1 MDDPSSVT
9 QPIRDHTDSADRSEA
24 DSAQQSGAHLFDQA
38 LALARV
44 KSTDHRAAYE
54 GQVHPSFRNINDPYG
69 GWSAAVLARA
79 ILDTCDPELEL
90 VSLTT
95 DYLSVP
101 SGGRL
106 QIDVDCDRSGRRT
119 EFWRAVLTGR
129 ADTSPANRAIA
140 ILARRRDTLEWTEGS
155 SPDVPPPEDCHTIDL
170 PMAWNRVIEIKPTM
184 DFPMSMDVATH
195 FSSWV
200 RFTPGRALD
209 SVALVALADTPMP
222 RLFQVIGRQESVATV
237 SMTVYLHA
245 TSADYAAVGDDYL
258 LVDTRGARGGRGFY
272 DQHAT
277 IWSRDG
283 RLLVT
288 TQQIVW
294 YRTAQ

>member
-38 LALARV
+38 LALVRV
-44 KSTDHRAAYE
+44 KTTDQRAVYE
-54 GQVHPSFRNINDPYG
+54 GQVHPSFKNINDPYG

-79 ILDTCDPELEL
+79 ILDTCDPELDL
-90 VSLTT
+90 VALTT

-288 TQQIVW
+288 PQQIVW

>member
-44 KSTDHRAAYE
+44 KTTDHRAAYE

-129 ADTSPANRAIA
+129 VDTSPANRAIA

>member
-44 KSTDHRAAYE
+44 KTTDHRAAYE

-129 ADTSPANRAIA
+129 VDTSPANRAIA

-155 SPDVPPPEDCHTIDL
+155 CPDVPPPEDCHTIDL
-170 PMAWNRVIEIKPTM
+170 PMAWSRVIEIRPTV
-184 DFPMSMDVATH
+184 DLPINRDAN
-195 FSSWV
+195 FSAWV
-200 RFTPGRALD
+200 RFTPGRELD

-222 RLFQVIGRQESVATV
+222 RLFQVIGRQEPVATV

>member
-44 KSTDHRAAYE
+44 KTTDHRAAYE

-79 ILDTCDPELEL
+79 ILDTCDPELDL

-129 ADTSPANRAIA
+129 ADTTPANRAIA

>member
-1 MDDPSSVT
+1 
-9 QPIRDHTDSADRSEA
+9 
-24 DSAQQSGAHLFDQA
+24 LFDQA

-44 KSTDHRAAYE
+44 KTTDHRAAYE

-155 SPDVPPPEDCHTIDL
+155 CPDVPPPEDCHTIDL
-170 PMAWNRVIEIKPTM
+170 PMAWNRVIEIRPTV
-184 DFPMSMDVATH
+184 DLPMSISRDAN
-195 FSSWV
+195 FSAWV

-222 RLFQVIGRQESVATV
+222 RLFQVIGRQEPVATV

>member
-1 MDDPSSVT
+1 MGSEMC
-9 QPIRDHTDSADRSEA
+9 IRDS
-24 DSAQQSGAHLFDQA
+24 
-38 LALARV
+38 
-44 KSTDHRAAYE
+44 
-54 GQVHPSFRNINDPYG
+54 PYG

-79 ILDTCDPELEL
+79 ILDTCDPEQEL

-106 QIDVDCDRSGRRT
+106 RIDVDCDRSGRRT

-184 DFPMSMDVATH
+184 DFPMSMDVDTH

-245 TSADYAAVGDDYL
+245 TSADYAVVGDDYL

>member
-24 DSAQQSGAHLFDQA
+24 DSDQQSGAHLFDQA

-79 ILDTCDPELEL
+79 ILDTCDPELDL

>member
-44 KSTDHRAAYE
+44 KTTDHRAAYE

-79 ILDTCDPELEL
+79 ILDTCDPEQEL

>member
-38 LALARV
+38 LALVRV
-44 KSTDHRAAYE
+44 KTTDQRAVYE
-54 GQVHPSFRNINDPYG
+54 GQVHPSFKNINDPYG

-258 LVDTRGARGGRGFY
+258 LVDPRGARGGRGFY

>member
-1 MDDPSSVT
+1 MDDPSSVV
-9 QPIRDHTDSADRSEA
+9 QPIQGHSDSADGFEA

-38 LALARV
+38 LALTQV
-44 KSTDHRAAYE
+44 KTIDHRAAYE
-54 GQVHPSFRNINDPYG
+54 AQVHPAFKNINDPYG
-69 GWSAAVLARA
+69 GWSAAILARA
-79 ILDTCDPELEL
+79 ILDTCDSELEL

-119 EFWRAVLTGR
+119 EFWRAALTGR

-184 DFPMSMDVATH
+184 DFPMSMDVDTH

>member
-200 RFTPGRALD
+200 RFRPGRALD
-209 SVALVALADTPMP
+209 SVGLVALADTPMP

>member
-44 KSTDHRAAYE
+44 KTTDHRAAYE

>member
-1 MDDPSSVT
+1 
-9 QPIRDHTDSADRSEA
+9 
-24 DSAQQSGAHLFDQA
+24 LFDQA

-44 KSTDHRAAYE
+44 KTTDHRAAYE

-129 ADTSPANRAIA
+129 VDTSPANRAIA

-155 SPDVPPPEDCHTIDL
+155 CPDVPPPEDCHTIDL

>member
-38 LALARV
+38 LALVRV
-44 KSTDHRAAYE
+44 KTTDHRAAYE

-170 PMAWNRVIEIKPTM
+170 PMAWNRVIEIRPTV
-184 DFPMSMDVATH
+184 DLPMSISRDAN
-195 FSSWV
+195 FSAWV

>member
-44 KSTDHRAAYE
+44 KTTDHRAAYE
-54 GQVHPSFRNINDPYG
+54 GQVHPSFKNINDPYG

>member
-9 QPIRDHTDSADRSEA
+9 QPIRGHTDTADGSEA
-24 DSAQQSGAHLFDQA
+24 DSATQSGVHLFDQA
-38 LALARV
+38 LALAQV
-44 KSTDHRAAYE
+44 KTTDHRAAYE
-54 GQVHPSFRNINDPYG
+54 GQVHPAFKNINDPYG

-79 ILDTCDPELEL
+79 ILNTCDPELEL

-119 EFWRAVLTGR
+119 EFWCAVLTGQ

-155 SPDVPPPEDCHTIDL
+155 PPDVPSPEDCHTIDL
-170 PMAWNRVIEIKPTM
+170 PMAWSQVIEIRPTV
-184 DFPMSMDVATH
+184 DLPMSINRDTH
-195 FSSWV
+195 FSAWV
-200 RFTPGRALD
+200 RFTPARELD

-222 RLFQVIGRQESVATV
+222 RLFQVIGRPEPVATV

-245 TSADYAAVGDDYL
+245 TSADYAAVGGDYL

-294 YRTAQ
+294 YRATQ

>member
-44 KSTDHRAAYE
+44 KTTDHRAAYE

-294 YRTAQ
+294 YRTTQ

>member
-9 QPIRDHTDSADRSEA
+9 QPIRGHTDTADGSEA
-24 DSAQQSGAHLFDQA
+24 DSATQSGVHLFDQA
-38 LALARV
+38 LALAQV
-44 KSTDHRAAYE
+44 ETTDRRAAYE
-54 GQVHPSFRNINDPYG
+54 GQVHPVFKNINDPYG
-69 GWSAAVLARA
+69 GWSAAVLAKA
-79 ILDTCDPELEL
+79 ILETCDPELEL

-106 QIDVDCDRSGRRT
+106 QIDVECDRSGRRT

-140 ILARRRDTLEWTEGS
+140 ILSRRRDTLEWTEGS
-155 SPDVPPPEDCHTIDL
+155 RPEVPPPENCQTIDL
-170 PMAWNRVIEIKPTM
+170 PMAWSQAIEIRPTV
-184 DFPMSMDVATH
+184 DLPMSINRDSH
-195 FSSWV
+195 FSAWV
-200 RFTPGRALD
+200 RFTPARDLD
-209 SVALVALADTPMP
+209 SVGLIALADTPMP
-222 RLFQVIGRQESVATV
+222 RLFQVIGRPEPVATV

-258 LVDTRGARGGRGFY
+258 LVDTWGARGGRGFY

-277 IWSRDG
+277 IWGRDG

-294 YRTAQ
+294 YRATQ

>member
-1 MDDPSSVT
+1 VDDPSSVT

-44 KSTDHRAAYE
+44 KTTDHRAAYE

-129 ADTSPANRAIA
+129 VDTSPANRAIA

>member
-44 KSTDHRAAYE
+44 KTTDHRAAYE

-184 DFPMSMDVATH
+184 DFPMSMDVDTH

-200 RFTPGRALD
+200 RFTPGRELD

>member
-38 LALARV
+38 LALAQV
-44 KSTDHRAAYE
+44 KTTDHRAAYE
-54 GQVHPSFRNINDPYG
+54 GQVHPAFKNINDPYG

-140 ILARRRDTLEWTEGS
+140 ILARRRDTLEWTEGG

>member
-44 KSTDHRAAYE
+44 KTTDHRAAYE

-170 PMAWNRVIEIKPTM
+170 PMAWSRVIEIRPTV
-184 DFPMSMDVATH
+184 DLPINRDAN
-195 FSSWV
+195 FSAWV
-200 RFTPGRALD
+200 RFTPGRELD

-222 RLFQVIGRQESVATV
+222 RLFQVIGRQEPVATV

-288 TQQIVW
+288 TLQIVW

>member
-44 KSTDHRAAYE
+44 KTTDHRAAYE

-79 ILDTCDPELEL
+79 ILDTCDPELDL

-140 ILARRRDTLEWTEGS
+140 ILARRRDTLEWTEGG

-195 FSSWV
+195 FSRWV

-294 YRTAQ
+294 YRTTQ

>member
-1 MDDPSSVT
+1 
-9 QPIRDHTDSADRSEA
+9 
-24 DSAQQSGAHLFDQA
+24 
-38 LALARV
+38 
-44 KSTDHRAAYE
+44 
-54 GQVHPSFRNINDPYG
+54 
-69 GWSAAVLARA
+69 
-79 ILDTCDPELEL
+79 
-90 VSLTT
+90 
-95 DYLSVP
+95 
-101 SGGRL
+101 
-106 QIDVDCDRSGRRT
+106 
-119 EFWRAVLTGR
+119 
-129 ADTSPANRAIA
+129 
-140 ILARRRDTLEWTEGS
+140 
-155 SPDVPPPEDCHTIDL
+155 

>member
-1 MDDPSSVT
+1 
-9 QPIRDHTDSADRSEA
+9 
-24 DSAQQSGAHLFDQA
+24 LFDQA

-44 KSTDHRAAYE
+44 KTKDHRAVYE
-54 GQVHPSFRNINDPYG
+54 GQVHPSFKNINDPYG

-79 ILDTCDPELEL
+79 ILDTCDTEQEL

-106 QIDVDCDRSGRRT
+106 RIDVDCDRSGRRT

-155 SPDVPPPEDCHTIDL
+155 FPDVPPPEDCHTIDL

-184 DFPMSMDVATH
+184 DFPMSMNVDTH

-245 TSADYAAVGDDYL
+245 TSADYAVVGDDYL

>member
-24 DSAQQSGAHLFDQA
+24 DSAQKSGAHLFDQA

-44 KSTDHRAAYE
+44 KTTDHRAVYE
-54 GQVHPSFRNINDPYG
+54 GQVHPSFKNINDPYG

>member
-1 MDDPSSVT
+1 VDDPSSVT

-44 KSTDHRAAYE
+44 KTTDHRAAYE